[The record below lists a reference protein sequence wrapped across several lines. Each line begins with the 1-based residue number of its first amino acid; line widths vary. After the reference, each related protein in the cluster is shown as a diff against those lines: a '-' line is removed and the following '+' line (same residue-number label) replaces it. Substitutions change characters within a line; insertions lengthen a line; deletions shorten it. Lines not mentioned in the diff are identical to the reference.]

1 MPQEVARLSNE
12 LTQTAAGRP
21 VTEPEKT
28 YVGTVEIASEQVPNP
43 DSRITLTDDPDPL
56 GMPRVKIEW
65 RLTEQESASIRAT
78 ADLLAREMGQR
89 LRGRVHLQ
97 IGDGPPWEFSRWS
110 NHPMGG
116 TRMNP
121 DPKVGV
127 VDTDCKV
134 HGVDGLYVASSSVFP
149 VAGCSNPTQT
159 IVALAVRLSDHLKG
173 VLRS

>member
-1 MPQEVARLSNE
+1 
-12 LTQTAAGRP
+12 
-21 VTEPEKT
+21 
-28 YVGTVEIASEQVPNP
+28 
-43 DSRITLTDDPDPL
+43 
-56 GMPRVKIEW
+56 
-65 RLTEQESASIRAT
+65 
-78 ADLLAREMGQR
+78 MGKR
-89 LRGRVHLQ
+89 LRGRVHLA
-97 IGDGPPWEFSRWS
+97 IGDGPPWDHSRWS

-134 HGVDGLYVASSSVFP
+134 HGVDGLYVASSSLFP